1 MTAAVC
7 FDLYPVA
14 ASPDMPRR
22 TGVPVVLA
30 PIARHGAATLDLA
43 FGVLTL
49 LPHGCT
55 RQPLWVVQTVSS
67 RLGRDHHHAAAQHW
81 FIHSAPKSKNLPMLA
96 ALALRHEREA
106 VTSGERE

>member
-1 MTAAVC
+1 M
-7 FDLYPVA
+7 
-14 ASPDMPRR
+14 
-22 TGVPVVLA
+22 
-30 PIARHGAATLDLA
+30 
-43 FGVLTL
+43 LTL

-81 FIHSAPKSKNLPMLA
+81 FIPSAPKSKNLPMLA